1 MRRAV
6 HAAWL
11 ACLLAAAQA
20 QAADCSLGITGLA
33 FGSYDPLAA
42 SALDSTSTVTVTCSK
57 TAAGSERVNYT
68 LTAST
73 GAGGSYASRAM
84 FQASERLA
92 YNLYQNSARTTIWGN
107 GSGGSSIITGSFNLS
122 IGTPTRT
129 RNHTVY
135 GRIPP
140 SQNAAS
146 GSYSDTLVV
155 TLTF

>member
-1 MRRAV
+1 MKRAA
-6 HAAWL
+6 HAVWF
-11 ACLLAAAQA
+11 ACLLAAAQS
-20 QAADCSLGITGLA
+20 QAADCTLGITGLA
-33 FGSYDPLAA
+33 FGGYDPLAA
-42 SALDSTSTVTVTCSK
+42 SALDSTATVTVTCGK
-57 TAAGSERVNYT
+57 TVAVSEGVNYT

-73 GAGGSYASRAM
+73 GAGGSYVNRAM

-92 YNLYQNSARTTIWGN
+92 YNLYRNSARTTIWGN
-107 GSGGSSIITGSFNLS
+107 GSGGSSTMTGSFNLS
-122 IGTPTRT
+122 IGTPTRL
-129 RNHTVY
+129 RNHIVY